1 MNRNNDTILE
11 RDRMIFYVLLKN
23 HNKEKVLQSVYADVF
38 CRFDIKFGR
47 NSIIEDDKE
56 LYLCIFF

>member
-23 HNKEKVLQSVYADVF
+23 HNKEKVLQSVYTDVF

-56 LYLCIFF
+56 PYLCIFF